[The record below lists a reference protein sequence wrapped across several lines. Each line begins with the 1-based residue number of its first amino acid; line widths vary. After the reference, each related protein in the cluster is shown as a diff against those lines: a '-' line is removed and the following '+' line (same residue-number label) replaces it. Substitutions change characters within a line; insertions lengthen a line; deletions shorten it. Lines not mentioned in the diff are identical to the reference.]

1 MRFSGRLI
9 LVASLF
15 PMAVGLFGLHAQEA
29 KSPDG
34 VTQAAPVAEKP
45 NPLKRRLSDR
55 ERFQQQKD
63 LKNELHGV
71 YKTWLEQDVRWLIT
85 GTEAQAFKHLSND
98 EERDSFIENFWRR
111 RNPNPDSPDNDY
123 RDEIYSRIQYANDH
137 FAAGMPGWL
146 TDRGHIY
153 IAYGP
158 PDDKDSHPGGG
169 NYQRPGQEGGGRTTT
184 FPFEV
189 WHYRYLEGIGDNI
202 DLEFVDTCMCGDY
215 HYTIDRP
222 RRMR

>member
-1 MRFSGRLI
+1 MRFPGRLI
-9 LVASLF
+9 LAVFLVA
-15 PMAVGLFGLHAQEA
+15 MAAEWSGLRAQGT
-29 KSPDG
+29 KSTDG
-34 VTQAAPVAEKP
+34 VTQTAPVAEKP
-45 NPLKRRLSDR
+45 DPLKRRLGDR

-71 YKTWLEQDVRWLIT
+71 YKTWLEQDVKWLIT
-85 GTEAQAFKHLSND
+85 DTEEQAFKHLSND

-111 RNPNPDSPDNDY
+111 RNPNPDSPDNTF

-158 PDDKDSHPGGG
+158 PDDKDQHPGGG
-169 NYQRPGQEGGGRTTT
+169 TYDRPGSEGGGRTTT

-189 WHYRYLEGIGDNI
+189 WHYRYIEGIGDNI
-202 DLEFVDTCMCGDY
+202 DLEFVDTCMCGD
-215 HYTIDRP
+215 
-222 RRMR
+222 